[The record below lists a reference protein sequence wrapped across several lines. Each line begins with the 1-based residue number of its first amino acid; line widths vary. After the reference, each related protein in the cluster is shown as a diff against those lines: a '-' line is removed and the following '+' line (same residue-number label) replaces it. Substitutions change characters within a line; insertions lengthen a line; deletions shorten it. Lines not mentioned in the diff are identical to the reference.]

1 MHTALGPGVEFDM
14 VRSIWRRLGDRVAA
28 SGDDCAFFEVD
39 GAQLAI
45 SSDLALEGT
54 HFQVGWLSLLEIGW
68 RAATAAFSDL
78 AAVAANPLGV
88 MASLGISEEQPLDA
102 AAEVM
107 QGIADAAAAVGAVVW
122 GGDIVR
128 GDRLVID
135 ATVVGRLGGET
146 EPVVRSGAE
155 AGHGLYVT
163 GALGGPAA
171 ALAAWLGH
179 REPDAS
185 ARERFAHPAAR
196 VAEGR
201 WLRGRGARAMID
213 LSDGLLADAGH
224 LAAASEV
231 ACGLELDAVPVH
243 ASAPGPEA
251 ATVSGEEY
259 ELLVAL
265 PDADSLGPDFAA
277 EFGVALTRVGRVESG
292 SGVRVMRGGEVVS
305 GGGLEVFRQF

>member
-1 MHTALGPGVEFDM
+1 M

-54 HFQVGWLSLLEIGW
+54 HFQVGWLRLHEIGW

-88 MASLGISEEQPLDA
+88 MASLGISEEQPPDA

-135 ATVVGRLGGET
+135 ATVVGRLET

-155 AGHGLYVT
+155 VGHGLYVT
-163 GALGGPAA
+163 GSLGGPAA

-201 WLRGRGARAMID
+201 WLRDRGARAMID

-265 PDADSLGPDFAA
+265 PDADSLGPDFEA
-277 EFGVALTRVGRVESG
+277 EFGVALTPVGRVESG
-292 SGVRVMRGGEVVS
+292 SGVRVTRGGEVVS
-305 GGGLEVFRQF
+305 GGELEAFKHF